1 MTVTIRPAKAA
12 DLPALY
18 PLVERAYRGEDARRG
33 WTHEADLLS
42 DRRTRPGE
50 LEAIVTDPCQALLIL
65 VEGAAPL
72 GCVRVADLGHGL
84 AYLGL
89 LCVEPS
95 RQGEQL
101 GRRMIEAAERYASD
115 VLACNTIEMTVIEQ
129 RHELIA
135 YYERRGWR
143 PTGER
148 RDFPVPL
155 DPPLFMRV
163 LAKSL
168 A

>member
-1 MTVTIRPAKAA
+1 MTVTIRPAEAA

-18 PLVERAYRGEDARRG
+18 SLVERAYRGEDARRG

-42 DRRTRPGE
+42 DRRTEPGE
-50 LEAIVTDPCQALLIL
+50 LEAIVTDPHQALLML
-65 VEGAAPL
+65 DDGTAPL
-72 GCVRVADLGHGL
+72 GCVRIADLGQGL

-89 LCVEPS
+89 LCVEPA

-101 GRRMIEAAERYASD
+101 GRKLMQEAERYARD
-115 VLACNTIEMTVIEQ
+115 VLACNVIEMTVIEQ
-129 RHELIA
+129 RRELIA
-135 YYERRGWR
+135 YYERRGWQR
-143 PTGER
+143 TGER

-155 DPPLFMRV
+155 DPPLFMCV
-163 LAKSL
+163 LTKSL

>member
-1 MTVTIRPAKAA
+1 MTITIRPAKAA

-42 DRRTRPGE
+42 DRRTQPGE
-50 LEAIVTDPCQALLIL
+50 LEGIVTDPRQALLIL
-65 VEGAAPL
+65 DEGTAPL
-72 GCVRVADLGHGL
+72 GCVRVADLGQGL

-101 GRRMIEAAERYASD
+101 GRKLMEAAERYARD
-115 VLACNTIEMTVIEQ
+115 VLGCGAIEMTVIEQ
-129 RHELIA
+129 RCELIA

-143 PTGER
+143 LTGER

-163 LAKSL
+163 LARSL